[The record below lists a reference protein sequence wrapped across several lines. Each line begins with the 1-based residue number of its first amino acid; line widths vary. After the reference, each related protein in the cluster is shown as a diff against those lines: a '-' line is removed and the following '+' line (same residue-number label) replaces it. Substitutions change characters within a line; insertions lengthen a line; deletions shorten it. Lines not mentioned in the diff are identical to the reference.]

1 MKAKILAVVL
11 LLAALLLSGSAC
23 GGKGLEMSAEEIIAA
38 AMAAEAE
45 IESYQFNAVVDIK
58 AVDEVEK
65 YTMTGIIDE
74 PNRELYI
81 GLQMSM
87 IMPEPMEMDT
97 EMYILGDWAYT
108 GGEVDGLGTPWRKV
122 RLTEELWGQVS
133 RQVLRASSTSDLSL
147 IMNSFEGVS
156 MELLGT
162 EVMEGVE
169 CYKLSVTP
177 DLGNWSA
184 TFLDQPGWDLII
196 DQQGLEY
203 MDPDLIEEAL
213 KELITDLSNTYW
225 IAKDTYFTV
234 KAIGN
239 TTMTILLATVD
250 IDSTMLKSHINELVT
265 IELPPEAED
274 AVEVSPP
281 YDGAKEQVEIGVTD
295 YIARTYGYLP
305 TTGAVVTMGDTT
317 YDIID
322 ICPLLYTYAGAEG
335 PGILMEAP
343 VSCVE
348 DAAFDDNCAN
358 CGGYCSA
365 TAHYIWLL
373 SPEWDVASQCKNT
386 AANGGGCFDTNSDG
400 FQGIYP

>member
-1 MKAKILAVVL
+1 MKRKILVVVL
-11 LLAALLLSGSAC
+11 LLAVLSMAGSAC
-23 GGKGLEMSAEEIIAA
+23 GGEGPEMSAEEIIAA

-45 IESYQFNAVVDIK
+45 IESYQFDAVVDIK
-58 AVDEVEK
+58 AVDEVEM

-81 GLQMSM
+81 GMQMSM

-97 EMYILGDWAYT
+97 EMYILGDWVYA
-108 GGEVDGLGTPWRKV
+108 GGEVDGLSTPWIKV
-122 RLTEELWGQVS
+122 RLTEELWGEVS
-133 RQVLRASSTSDLSL
+133 WQVLRSSSTSDLSL
-147 IMNSFEGVS
+147 IMNSFEAVS

-162 EVMEGVE
+162 EVVEGVE

-196 DQQGLEY
+196 DRQGMEY

-234 KAIGN
+234 KAIGH

-274 AVEVSPP
+274 AVEVSPF
-281 YDGAKEQVEIGVTD
+281 YDGAKMQVEVGVMD
-295 YIARTYGYLP
+295 YVDRTFGDLP
-305 TTGAVVTMGDTT
+305 ITGETITLTNPVGTFN
-317 YDIID
+317 IID
-322 ICPLLYTYAGAEG
+322 ICALLASEG
-335 PGILMEAP
+335 GILKDVPE
-343 VSCVE
+343 SCV
-348 DAAFDDNCAN
+348 DTIHDNCDM
-358 CGGYCSA
+358 GPCSCNISG
-365 TAHYIWLL
+365 HYIWLVDYYG
-373 SPEWDVASQCKNT
+373 DVYSTCVGT
-386 AANGGGCFDTNSDG
+386 ECAANYEDG
-400 FQGIYP
+400 FQGVYP